1 MKEQQELF
9 SSGSIEVQSP
19 DWSGTSADRIIPVE
33 EYRERLAAMFDFF
46 PLYDLRGKTSLS
58 EHRGFEL
65 GICLLLFIM
74 EKMLAHQHCTYED
87 CEQFLFRLLPLLS
100 ESPPEHEER
109 VRLAQKLI
117 EEISNRG
124 RPFIYSYYDPFSKT
138 EHEVKFRLI
147 EQRPLTLYGTDTLA
161 LRLTEKGLEI
171 LFKSREIYRDLHFS
185 VMQLYLDQQIRRGVF
200 EGAIKTVNELEI
212 AVEGIENECR
222 RQRENVRRNVIDA
235 LKSDQYSRLSS
246 RMEEQLQQ
254 EQEVFDNLKELVRE
268 TRQRLEKED
277 SGVESGARLAKI
289 MELNGALFRVAS
301 RHLELIGSRVDL
313 EGLVSSVLSESIY
326 AGMLVRFH
334 LKKELQDSVLRSN
347 PPGAVLKSVILDPL
361 ALPKAP
367 RLLGLETLLAPQRLL
382 GKERERPPEEF
393 GDEPDYE
400 VWERIRQRNEK
411 QMAETVALL
420 QRFFLVMLERLTEHD
435 RVSVSDLVG
444 ELFSG
449 SSDHAE
455 VAAFAHLM
463 LLLHQ
468 GRGMQASL
476 PWAYKP
482 GDEDLV
488 EYAFYRLLVD
498 RKAISGSNWIR
509 VEAGTG
515 SVKLPHGIEMKNL
528 FLVRSDRNGLQS
540 QNDNYSP

>member
-9 SSGSIEVQSP
+9 SPGSLEVLSSGWSGSRTEQ
-19 DWSGTSADRIIPVE
+19 IIPVE
-33 EYRERLAAMFDFF
+33 GYRERLAAMFDFF

-65 GICLLLFIM
+65 AICLLLFIM

-87 CEQFLFRLLPLLS
+87 CEQFLCRLLPLLS
-100 ESPPEHEER
+100 KNPPEHEER
-109 VRLAQKLI
+109 IRLAQKLV

-124 RPFIYSYYDPFSKT
+124 RPFSYAYFDPFSKT
-138 EHEVKFRLI
+138 EHIVKFRLI
-147 EQRPLTLYGTDTLA
+147 EQKPLTLYGQDTLA

-200 EGAIKTVNELEI
+200 DGAIKTVNELEI
-212 AVEGIENECR
+212 AVEGIESECR
-222 RQRENVRRNVIDA
+222 RQREQIRRNVIDA
-235 LKSDQYSRLSS
+235 LNSDQYDRLSS

-268 TRQRLEKED
+268 TRQRLERED
-277 SGVESGARLAKI
+277 PGPETGSRLAKI

-313 EGLVSSVLSESIY
+313 EGLVSRVLSESIY

-334 LKKELQDSVLRSN
+334 LKKELQDSVLRLN
-347 PPGAVLKSVILDPL
+347 PPGSVLKSVILDPL
-361 ALPKAP
+361 VLPKEP

-400 VWERIRQRNEK
+400 VWERIRQRNAK
-411 QMAETVALL
+411 QMADTVALL
-420 QRFFLVMLERLTEHD
+420 QRFFLVMLDRLAGED
-435 RVSVSDLVG
+435 RVSVSDLAD
-444 ELFSG
+444 ELFPD
-449 SSDHAE
+449 SSDHVE

-468 GRGMQASL
+468 GRGMKASL
-476 PWAYKP
+476 PWAYRP

-498 RKAISGSNWIR
+498 RKATSGPGWIR
-509 VEAGTG
+509 VKAGTG

-540 QNDNYSP
+540 QDDNYSP